1 MLVIRRGQRLSGYQK
16 GGRTCSLSFRFEE
29 RWLLKE
35 RWLIRASTA
44 SKFSVY
50 YKNIYMSKGSSKQYD
65 HLIHTSSKIVD
76 VLVGVLTKPMVRFCV
91 DCTWFS

>member
-1 MLVIRRGQRLSGYQK
+1 MLIILRGQRLSGYQK

-50 YKNIYMSKGSSKQYD
+50 YKN
-65 HLIHTSSKIVD
+65 
-76 VLVGVLTKPMVRFCV
+76 
-91 DCTWFS
+91 

>member
-1 MLVIRRGQRLSGYQK
+1 MLVILRGQRLSGYQK
-16 GGRTCSLSFRFEE
+16 GGWTCSLSFRFEE

-50 YKNIYMSKGSSKQYD
+50 YKNIYMSKGSS
-65 HLIHTSSKIVD
+65 IESNVITSFIPHQK
-76 VLVGVLTKPMVRFCV
+76 LLMC
-91 DCTWFS
+91 W